1 MKRSVF
7 FISIILLFVI
17 VCSIF
22 IINNKAKNKDYQ
34 LEIVYEINYMLA
46 KENNKFGVIDKAG
59 NKVIDTLYD
68 EIQIP
73 NPSKPVFICKY
84 NYDSEKNE
92 YSIKVLYEKSEQIL
106 FQYLY
111 IDAIKI
117 NIEENTIS
125 PYEKSVLKYKEKNK
139 YGLINFNGDKITKPI
154 YDEISGLD
162 YQEGLLKVKKDNKY
176 GIININGVSI
186 IKEKYDDIVSDK
198 CFSKEKTG
206 FIVNKNNKY
215 GFISYNGKEIL
226 ETKYNQISRI
236 KYAND
241 NNDIYLIAFENEKA
255 GLYKNKNCILQHQ
268 FEDIS
273 YDINTN
279 CVIVQK
285 DNMQGVFDLQG
296 NKKLNIEY
304 INIYTSGKYI
314 NAIKEDMVD
323 IYNSETEKIE
333 NYDNIIGLHEINN
346 EFSIGVTNEEKYKIL
361 NCNTNEFSS
370 VEYDYLEYVYDNNC
384 IALKN
389 GKYRIN

>member
-1 MKRSVF
+1 MKKSVF
-7 FISIILLFVI
+7 FISIIFVFVI

-59 NKVIDTLYD
+59 NKIVDTLYD

-73 NPSKPVFICKY
+73 NPSKAVFICKY

-92 YSIKVLYEKSEQIL
+92 YSVKVLNEKSEQIL

-117 NIEENTIS
+117 NVEENTAS
-125 PYEKSVLKYKEKNK
+125 LYEKSVLKYKEKNR
-139 YGLINFNGDKITKPI
+139 YGLINLKGEKITKPI

-162 YQEGLLKVKKDNKY
+162 YQEGLLKVKKNNKY

-206 FIVNKNNKY
+206 FIVKNNNKY
-215 GFISYNGKEIL
+215 GYISYNGNEML
-226 ETKYNQISRI
+226 STKYNQISRI
-236 KYAND
+236 KYLN
-241 NNDIYLIAFENEKA
+241 NNDIYLIAIEDEKA
-255 GLYKNKNCILQHQ
+255 GLYKNKNCILQPQ
-268 FEDIS
+268 FEDII

-279 CVIVQK
+279 CIIVQK
-285 DNMQGVFDLQG
+285 DNKQGVYDLQG
-296 NKKLNIEY
+296 NKKLDIDY

-323 IYNSETEKIE
+323 IYNIETGKIE
-333 NYDNIIGLHEINN
+333 NYNNIIGLHEINN
-346 EFSIGVTNEEKYKIL
+346 EFSIAVTNEEKYKLL
-361 NCNTNEFSS
+361 NCNTNEFSN
-370 VEYDYLEYVYDNNC
+370 VEYDYLEYVNNQIC

-389 GKYRIN
+389 GKYRFN